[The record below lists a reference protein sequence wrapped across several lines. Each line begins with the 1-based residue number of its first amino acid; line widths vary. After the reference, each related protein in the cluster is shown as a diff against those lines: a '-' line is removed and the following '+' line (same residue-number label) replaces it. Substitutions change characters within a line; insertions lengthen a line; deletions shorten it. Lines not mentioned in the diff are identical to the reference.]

1 MVAIATKKGHKID
14 MTDGLKLDG
23 FWPYQAVVLGDLIS
37 RHTSRILKAQG
48 ELNLSQWRVL
58 AAIGDTPGR
67 SSAQVVAVTPMDKGI
82 VSRAVK
88 TLLESAHVRKETDPS
103 DKRKASL
110 FLTDKGQALYAE
122 ISASQLEAIAAYK
135 VDGTPDSKM
144 IAILNDRIEAV
155 RAGLKP

>member
-1 MVAIATKKGHKID
+1 
-14 MTDGLKLDG
+14 MTDGVKLDN

-37 RHTSRILKAQG
+37 RHTLRILKAQG
-48 ELNLSQWRVL
+48 ELNLSQWRVV

-88 TLLESAHVRKETDPS
+88 SLLETAHVRKEIDPS
-103 DKRKASL
+103 DKRKAAL
-110 FLTDKGQALYAE
+110 FLTAKGQALYAE
-122 ISASQLEAIAAYK
+122 ISARQLDAIAAYK
-135 VDGTPDSKM
+135 VDGTPDAKM
-144 IAILNDRIEAV
+144 TAILNARIDAV